1 MSDALIASLQSRI
14 ADLTNETAQLKSEN
28 KDRRIK
34 LRDLRTEIESVRK
47 AAETATAEAEALRA
61 KAGADP
67 ASADDR
73 VKALE
78 AQLKAR
84 DVRDAFSAVEL
95 APGIK
100 VEQVFKFFDVDP
112 NTVDVTKAVELA
124 KGWREAAP
132 GLFKPAAETVAV
144 APGGAKGQTLDLGH
158 LAGRGSRDK
167 DAGSFT
173 VRKGDLQSPEWMR
186 LNQKAYAKAVA
197 ENTVTYA
204 E

>member
-132 GLFKPAAETVAV
+132 GLFKQAAETVAV
-144 APGGAKGQTLDLGH
+144 APGGATGQALDLGH

-167 DAGSFT
+167 DA
-173 VRKGDLQSPEWMR
+173 R
-186 LNQKAYAKAVA
+186 
-197 ENTVTYA
+197 TVTYTRA
-204 E
+204 EVAQAGWQHRRPELVQALKDGSATLYES